1 MQRSVQ
7 GQGIRPSHI
16 KSSIATQNHI
26 DSITDF
32 SLLLCWFTFIRKVK
46 TTSDLSSTQS
56 SFVFL
61 DMQMCY
67 ILKVFF
73 NAKSK
78 AKFFFIK
85 TNGSCAHAVSMRCA
99 LEQTAVSSTLS
110 RVLPPFGRGSL
121 KLAIPSELE
130 KSRLQCLHRSFSQ
143 KHRHHNWDDLEV
155 PLSNKG
161 LRSTALSW
169 DNHLYTLVCHEAAQV
184 SFGFQSVQLLVMTP
198 TFT

>member
-1 MQRSVQ
+1 MCRVKALDLLISKALLQLKITLTASPISVCCFA
-7 GQGIRPSHI
+7 GSHSLE
-16 KSSIATQNHI
+16 KSKPC
-26 DSITDF
+26 
-32 SLLLCWFTFIRKVK
+32 LTFHQHNPV
-46 TTSDLSSTQS
+46 LY
-56 SFVFL
+56 FL
-61 DMQMCY
+61 YMQMCY